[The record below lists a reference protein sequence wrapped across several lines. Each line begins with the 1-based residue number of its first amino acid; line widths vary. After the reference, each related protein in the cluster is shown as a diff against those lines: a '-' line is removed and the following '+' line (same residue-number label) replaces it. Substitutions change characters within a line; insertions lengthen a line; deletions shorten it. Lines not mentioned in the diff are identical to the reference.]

1 MDTEQLFFT
10 ICNWLNQQAHKIT
23 NNQLMLFSSQF
34 SSTPATLMATAA
46 PAIMI
51 EPARF
56 ELVVAAWTITVRDA
70 SKHFVFVFVGQP
82 SFTYNRCNKSFL
94 SRYGEGQQSLIE
106 RTLAAIARR
115 WDAGCPGNI
124 TQPPLSQIHNTNQP

>member
-56 ELVVAAWTITVRDA
+56 ELVVAA
-70 SKHFVFVFVGQP
+70 
-82 SFTYNRCNKSFL
+82 
-94 SRYGEGQQSLIE
+94 
-106 RTLAAIARR
+106 
-115 WDAGCPGNI
+115 
-124 TQPPLSQIHNTNQP
+124 